1 MTRGLFSP
9 SRWRRPASPANWSG
23 RACRAPSRPRAT
35 GTWRPR
41 STTPSSGRSATTS
54 ASAPPQV
61 GFLGEE
67 EAAGTGWEPG
77 AGLRWVLDP
86 VDGTVNFV
94 HGLPLCAVSLGLVRG
109 DVPVLG
115 IIELP
120 FLGSR
125 YAAAEGWGAT
135 VDGRPIKASGAVAL
149 SAALVSVGDFAVGD
163 GAPEANRLR
172 LAITG
177 LLAERAQRVRM
188 FGSAAID
195 LAWVAEG
202 RTDACLMMNN
212 RPWDTAA
219 GVAIAREAG
228 ALVVDRDGTPH
239 TMRSTATVCAAP
251 GVLTEV
257 LQIVREARSGT
268 ANGDMTD
275 HGDADL
281 AGDAGR

>member
-1 MTRGLFSP
+1 MGDDARGLLSVAQEAAGI
-9 SRWRRPASPANWSG
+9 ASELIRTRLPGVVTAKG
-23 RACRAPSRPRAT
+23 DRDMATEVDYAVERAVRDHLRER
-35 GTWRPR
+35 
-41 STTPSSGRSATTS
+41 TPEI
-54 ASAPPQV
+54 

-67 EAAGTGWEPG
+67 QAEGAGWEPG

-86 VDGTVNFV
+86 VDGTVNFL

-115 IIELP
+115 VIELP
-120 FLGSR
+120 FLRSR
-125 YAAAEGWGAT
+125 HSAAEGLGAT
-135 VDGRPIKASGAVAL
+135 VDGEPIKVSAAAAL
-149 SAALVSVGDFAVGD
+149 DGALVSVGDFAVGD
-163 GAPEANRLR
+163 GAPEENRLR

-177 LLAERAQRVRM
+177 LLAGRAQRIRM

-202 RTDACLMMNN
+202 RIDACLMMNN

-239 TMRSTATVCAAP
+239 TMRSTATVCATP
-251 GVLTEV
+251 GVLAEV
-257 LQIVREARSGT
+257 LAVVREAHATYR
-268 ANGDMTD
+268 
-275 HGDADL
+275 
-281 AGDAGR
+281 